1 MDVNSLQEKMSH
13 GAATYFG
20 KVRGPGYGS
29 NADTPMVGGFVLG
42 AAANLLNMKMQSD
55 ANAANLANQNML
67 WNKQMRYQKDL
78 NANGML
84 EHRRALARAGFNPN
98 YEYGP
103 AQNLTAQTPQ
113 MASLQ
118 APHLD
123 VASLLQSQLIDAQRK
138 NIEADTELKNKQGNV
153 AEADSVLKQAQAW
166 SLDQLTP
173 AQRKEI
179 EVHTGEMVQKIEN
192 LKVEQD
198 LTLATIG
205 KTMAETEGQ
214 ELQNYLTKESTPLIL
229 KQYAT
234 NIALMHSQMKLNSAQ
249 TAAAYK
255 SLSVMSAQINALNSQ
270 AHLNSVQAHYV
281 ANAAVGLAIDNDYKR
296 YRNTFKSDFVHNEL
310 KLTDA
315 QIKQIESAG
324 EQMRVNTEFAPL
336 TAISGALGGIG
347 VAVGGLAT
355 GLNQGK
361 QFFNSGQS
369 PALPW
374 SFNTT
379 K

>member
-1 MDVNSLQEKMSH
+1 MDAASLQKQMNR
-13 GAATYFG
+13 GAATHFG
-20 KVRGPGYGS
+20 KVRLPGYGT
-29 NADTPMVGGFVLG
+29 NADAPMVGGFVLG

-98 YEYGP
+98 YENGP

-153 AEADSVLKQAQAW
+153 AEADSVLKKAQAW

-179 EVHTGEMVQKIEN
+179 EAHTGEMVQKIEN

-234 NIALMHSQMKLNSAQ
+234 NIALMHSQMKLNAAQ

-270 AHLNSVQAHYV
+270 EHLNNVQAHYV

-296 YRNTFKSDFVHNEL
+296 YRNTFKSEFVHKEL

-315 QIKQIESAG
+315 QIKQIENAG

-336 TAISGALGGIG
+336 TAISGALGGFG

-361 QFFNSGQS
+361 QFLNSGQS